1 MLSIDLAITILRVVI
16 GLFFF
21 GHGAQKLFGWFG
33 GAGLSGTTEWFQSMG
48 LNPPKFWALVAG
60 LCEFIGGIGL
70 VFGFLTP
77 IAAAAIIGVMLGAIA
92 KVHWVHGL
100 WVSNNGIEHPLL
112 NLLYNAFLAL
122 YGPGRYALDSYL
134 NINYPMP
141 LTFLIALAVFVVGV
155 LISLITTRL
164 TAQAQPRSA

>member
-1 MLSIDLAITILRVVI
+1 MLSIDLTITILRVVI
-16 GLFFF
+16 GLIFF
-21 GHGAQKLFGWFG
+21 GHGAQKLYGWFG

-70 VFGFLTP
+70 FFGFLTP

-100 WVSNNGIEHPLL
+100 WVANNGIEYPLL

-122 YGPGRYALDSYL
+122 YGPGRFALDSYL
-134 NINYPMP
+134 SINYPMP
-141 LTFLIALAVFVVGV
+141 LTFLIALAVFIVGV